1 MTQFFETV
9 EFPILG
15 DARGQLISL
24 EGNRNVPFSIARAY
38 YIFGT
43 AAGVSRGFH
52 AHHTLRQLAVCVRG
66 SCTMLLDNGR
76 EKREIRLNS
85 PSLGVMIE
93 PMVWHEMSD
102 FTEDCILL
110 VLADQVY
117 DEADY
122 IRDYDIFAEAVRRH

>member
-1 MTQFFETV
+1 
-9 EFPILG
+9 
-15 DARGQLISL
+15 
-24 EGNRNVPFSIARAY
+24 
-38 YIFGT
+38 
-43 AAGVSRGFH
+43 
-52 AHHTLRQLAVCVRG
+52 
-66 SCTMLLDNGR
+66 MLLDNGR